1 MNDEKPLALSIDDDP
16 AVGRVLQLKLQLSGY
31 RVERAMTADEAME
44 SIQRLRPDVI
54 ITDVRMPGM
63 SGIEFCR
70 VCEQFRDE
78 WEFIIIVLTS
88 QLDKADQ
95 AYVESD
101 PRRRFLQK
109 PFSPRHL
116 IEVIKECREQLLLQP
131 V

>member
-1 MNDEKPLALSIDDDP
+1 MNDEKPLVLSIDDDP
-16 AVGRVLQLKLQLSGY
+16 AIGRVVQLKLQLSGF

-44 SIQRLRPDVI
+44 NIQMLRPDVI

-70 VCEQFRDE
+70 ACEQFRDE

-88 QLDKADQ
+88 QLNEADQ

-101 PRRRFLQK
+101 PRRRFVQK
-109 PFSPRHL
+109 PFSPRKL
-116 IEVIKECREQLLLQP
+116 VEVVKECREQLALQP
-131 V
+131 A